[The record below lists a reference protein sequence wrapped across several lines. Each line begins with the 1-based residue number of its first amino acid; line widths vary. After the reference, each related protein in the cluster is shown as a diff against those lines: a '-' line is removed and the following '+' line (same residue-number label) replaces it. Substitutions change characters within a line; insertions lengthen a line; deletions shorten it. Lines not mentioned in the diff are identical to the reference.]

1 MLQPVQFGYALGVL
15 SFVRVLW
22 VCAVQANQKRQTKA
36 TPTKPHIT
44 DSKTVRPS
52 VRAGAGVCCVRVR
65 FMCGCGWVVGG

>member
-1 MLQPVQFGYALGVL
+1 VCV
-15 SFVRVLW
+15 VDC

-65 FMCGCGWVVGG
+65 FMCGCGLKIGFNA